1 MSEDKGIRT
10 VRFSGKKEDF
20 YMWQRK
26 FMSLATYKKYEKVL
40 KGDMKVIVFLSLAY
54 LWMLNILLNIC
65 LCEFAVRTNLIIM
78 GNKDNSK
85 AANWKTL
92 ALNSQDCNIL
102 FHVSFSKEDYHNH
115 NICSMFLLLHII
127 IQTTL
132 TFEIPFKLCS
142 ECTFYHFICTTS

>member
-1 MSEDKGIRT
+1 MEMLHSTHI
-10 VRFSGKKEDF
+10 KKILID
-20 YMWQRK
+20 
-26 FMSLATYKKYEKVL
+26 SAA
-40 KGDMKVIVFLSLAY
+40 IVMVAIKLYHEGNCFLSLAY